1 MEWLTE
7 ITPQIT
13 WQKKSS
19 NDIDL
24 ASQNHTLWPLTRMG
38 FTISGMGVCGICV
51 CAVCRSYISRIDIQ
65 DHQSYTHHA
74 RHNAPTHIHPLT
86 HSCTHA
92 LMHPCTAIAP
102 LGAFSGHMRC
112 NDVSESDYG
121 FCSHKLFIIQLKMY
135 PLPRRERKQNMQ
147 THTLCCQHTHTSA
160 LCRSY
165 QKIARLLMHR
175 LPHSTQ
181 HTRTPN
187 NPSIP
192 IGASNIHQPALWQQ
206 TGG

>member
-1 MEWLTE
+1 MFSFCHYYHDKHSLNSMEWLTE

-135 PLPRRERKQNMQ
+135 PLLRRERKQNMQ
-147 THTLCCQHTHTSA
+147 THTLCCQHTHTQVHYVD
-160 LCRSY
+160 R
-165 QKIARLLMHR
+165 
-175 LPHSTQ
+175 
-181 HTRTPN
+181 TRKQR
-187 NPSIP
+187 
-192 IGASNIHQPALWQQ
+192 AY
-206 TGG
+206 